1 MYRATT
7 VAALVAFLASFA
19 LASFALA
26 GGAAADEFIERL
38 PVGDTGT
45 LHVVLQRG
53 DVRIST
59 HDEREVWIEARARGL
74 GSSNVHFAARSEP
87 GDVILTGSD
96 EPWLRFI
103 HPGPRVDVQVL
114 VPAGFAIE
122 IQTARGVVEV
132 EGVRGGV
139 VARTTGAPIRLV
151 DVEGPVKL
159 RTAQGVIET
168 RRRTDGVVALTL
180 TDTGQVYREHGRARP
195 SARVPALGLQAAR
208 P

>member
-1 MYRATT
+1 MCRATLA
-7 VAALVAFLASFA
+7 AALVLVLAPIGM
-19 LASFALA
+19 A
-26 GGAAADEFIERL
+26 GGTAADELIERL
-38 PVGDTGT
+38 PVGTTGT

-53 DVRIST
+53 DVRISA
-59 HDEREVWIEARARGL
+59 HDQSEVWIEARAHGL
-74 GSSNVHFAARSEP
+74 GSSNVHFAARSER

-103 HPGPRVDVQVL
+103 HPGPRVDVQVF

-122 IQTARGVVEV
+122 IQTTRGAVEIQ
-132 EGVRGGV
+132 GVRGGV

-159 RTAQGVIET
+159 RTAQGVIES
-168 RRRTDGVVALTL
+168 RRRTEGAVALTL
-180 TDTGQVYREHGRARP
+180 TDTGRVYREHGPPRP
-195 SARVPALGLQAAR
+195 SARVPAEALGLQGTR